1 MALRL
6 QLADNSASPPL
17 LNPWTNVGLHAIL
30 CAMKC
35 FLSFWP
41 WPPGRPC
48 RSRPGLIC
56 VEAGPGDPIFAALVS
71 FGVGTLALA
80 VYSFALRPAPTVAM
94 AASAP
99 WWSWLGGLLGAFF
112 VTVIIVLAAQL
123 GATAS
128 MAWLLAG
135 QFLAALVLDHFGL
148 ISFTVRDVSWPRL
161 AGVALVL
168 AGAYLVNK
176 Y

>member
-1 MALRL
+1 MKWFFIFLALAAGATMPLQAGVNLRL
-6 QLADNSASPPL
+6 KQAL
-17 LNPWTNVGLHAIL
+17 
-30 CAMKC
+30 
-35 FLSFWP
+35 
-41 WPPGRPC
+41 
-48 RSRPGLIC
+48 
-56 VEAGPGDPIFAALVS
+56 GDPIFAALVS

-80 VYSFALRPAPTVAM
+80 AYSFVLRPVPTAAM

-99 WWSWLGGLLGAFF
+99 WWSWLGGLFGAFF
-112 VTVIIVLAAQL
+112 VSVIIVLAAQL

-148 ISFTVRDVSWPRL
+148 ISFAVRDVSWPRL

>member
-1 MALRL
+1 MKWFYIFLALAAGATMPLQAGVNLRL
-6 QLADNSASPPL
+6 KQAL
-17 LNPWTNVGLHAIL
+17 
-30 CAMKC
+30 
-35 FLSFWP
+35 
-41 WPPGRPC
+41 
-48 RSRPGLIC
+48 
-56 VEAGPGDPIFAALVS
+56 GDPIFAALVS

-80 VYSFALRPAPTVAM
+80 AYSFALRPAPTAAM

-99 WWSWLGGLLGAFF
+99 WWSWLGGLFGAFF
-112 VTVIIVLAAQL
+112 VSVIIILAAQL

-148 ISFTVRDVSWPRL
+148 ISFTVRDVSLPRL

-168 AGAYLVNK
+168 VGAFLVNK